1 MRAYTDKGLSSSALP
16 SNSQSDRSINHH
28 TRPETRSSDYERGR
42 RYVRENHDDL
52 ATILRHGTSIDV
64 RSYAFAV
71 LNRYSNER
79 DIEEIKRELD
89 KLQEVRF

>member
-1 MRAYTDKGLSSSALP
+1 MRSYTDEGLSSSALP
-16 SNSQSDRSINHH
+16 NKSRTDHSIDHH
-28 TRPETRSSDYERGR
+28 ARLGTQVSDYERGR

-71 LNRYSNER
+71 LNRYSDER